1 MIEVLEF
8 VFRDIPTFLGT
19 VVLLMIIGWAL
30 MNFRLVSVTTNHYY
44 GTLEDDEE

>member
-30 MNFRLVSVTTNHYY
+30 MNFRLVSVTTNYY
-44 GTLEDDEE
+44 GTGKDDEA